1 MPNSTVVVPGSHP
14 LTPQQEQQ
22 LEKVSW
28 LSPGRDVVLAIDL
41 TASVGFEASGQLKVS
56 QIILDSLKPGDLV
69 HIITFGSKVND
80 PLPPFLVK
88 DKNTLQEVL
97 AQTPLQADPS
107 QRNTDIQNA
116 ELYLYR
122 YLAQLNQNR
131 LYQGKPVRAQSVV
144 WITDAPLD
152 TPPGITSAQWIE
164 TPADSPF
171 RQADSAPSLERAQWQ
186 QNLKRTTELVD
197 LPGYRI
203 TIVDFPPQVQESCT
217 PKPGGGTLCL
227 VNDYVRSQ
235 LFWPQVILGTGLIL
249 GLTLLIAGF
258 VRWQQHRSTWT
269 FRVVFEADPD
279 RDPFTFSLKSG
290 QRLAL
295 GGLDPACVGEIDG
308 IPGVSQTA
316 GYLERR
322 GLQLYLVPLDP
333 EAAIVDLNGVTLS
346 SAQLLK
352 NSKRFRLSCR
362 PPQGSDYTLSI
373 NRR

>member
-1 MPNSTVVVPGSHP
+1 MGS
-14 LTPQQEQQ
+14 EMCI
-22 LEKVSW
+22 
-28 LSPGRDVVLAIDL
+28 RD
-41 TASVGFEASGQLKVS
+41 
-56 QIILDSLKPGDLV
+56 
-69 HIITFGSKVND
+69 
-80 PLPPFLVK
+80 
-88 DKNTLQEVL
+88 
-97 AQTPLQADPS
+97 
-107 QRNTDIQNA
+107 R
-116 ELYLYR
+116 
-122 YLAQLNQNR
+122 
-131 LYQGKPVRAQSVV
+131 
-144 WITDAPLD
+144 
-152 TPPGITSAQWIE
+152 
-164 TPADSPF
+164 
-171 RQADSAPSLERAQWQ
+171 
-186 QNLKRTTELVD
+186 RTTELVD